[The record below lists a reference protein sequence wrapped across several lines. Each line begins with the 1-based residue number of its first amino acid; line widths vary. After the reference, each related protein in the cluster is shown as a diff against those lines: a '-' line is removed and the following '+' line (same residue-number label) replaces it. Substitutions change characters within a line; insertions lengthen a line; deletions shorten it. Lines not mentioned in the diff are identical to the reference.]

1 MVKRINDAISK
12 GVKVALVK
20 GWGVG
25 LGVYKKLWDIEFIPT
40 YPTALKSVEN
50 VLTELKDFRALI
62 RI

>member
-25 LGVYKKLWDIEFIPT
+25 LGVYKRLWEIEFIST
-40 YPTALKSVEN
+40 YPTALKIVEST
-50 VLTELKDFRALI
+50 LAELKDFQASL
-62 RI
+62 